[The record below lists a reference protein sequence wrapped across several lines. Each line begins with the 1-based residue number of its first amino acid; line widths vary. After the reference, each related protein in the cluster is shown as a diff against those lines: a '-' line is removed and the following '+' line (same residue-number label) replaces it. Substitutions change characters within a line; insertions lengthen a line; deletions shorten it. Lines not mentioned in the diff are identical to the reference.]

1 MLQIGR
7 HNELIVKSKAAIG
20 LYLHDGHESVLLPTR
35 YVPENV
41 HVGDVMNV
49 FVYLD
54 NENRPVATTLKPY
67 AELNDFAFLTV
78 KDVNQHGA
86 FLDWGIAKDIFVA
99 FQEQRTE
106 MEIGKKYLVYLFM
119 DDFSERIAATAK
131 WSKHIDK
138 ETEDFSEG
146 DEVNL
151 LIAEKTDV
159 GYKAIINNT
168 HEGLLYH
175 NEIFQPLNLG
185 DARKGFVKYVRE
197 DGKLD
202 LTLQKQ
208 GFKNVLDT
216 KDLILQKLK
225 DHHGILELGDKSS
238 PEEITKLLRMSKKV
252 FKKTIGS
259 LYKDRLIIVRDHEIR
274 LVDQLGD

>member
-1 MLQIGR
+1 MIEVGK
-7 HNELIVKSKAAIG
+7 HNELVVKSKSPIG
-20 LYLHDGHESVLLPTR
+20 LYLHDGHESVLLPAR
-35 YVPENV
+35 YVPEDV
-41 HVGDVMNV
+41 HEGDVMKV

-67 AELNDFAFLTV
+67 AELNEFAFLTV

-99 FQEQRTE
+99 YQEQRAE
-106 MEIGKKYLVYLFM
+106 MEPGKKYLVYIFM
-119 DDFSERIAATAK
+119 DEFSGRMAATSK

-138 ETEDFSEG
+138 ETEDLREG

-159 GYKAIINNT
+159 GYKAIIDNKY
-168 HEGLLYH
+168 EGLLYH
-175 NEIFQPLNLG
+175 NEIFQPLAEG
-185 DARKGFVKYVRE
+185 DIKKGFIKYVRE

-208 GFKNVLDT
+208 GFGNVLDS

-225 DHHGILELGDKSS
+225 AQHGILQLGHKSS
-238 PEEITKLLRMSKKV
+238 PEEITRIFQMSKKV